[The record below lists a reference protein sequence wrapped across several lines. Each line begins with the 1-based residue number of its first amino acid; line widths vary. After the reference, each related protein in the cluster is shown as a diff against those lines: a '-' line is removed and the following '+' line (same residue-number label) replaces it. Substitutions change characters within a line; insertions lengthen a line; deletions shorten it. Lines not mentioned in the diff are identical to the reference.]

1 MPSLTL
7 ADAASRSRSMA
18 SPKRWKPKVV
28 EPPTSDKQR
37 KIDRATARE
46 ESHAV
51 APARTGFRKRSLYA
65 RKD

>member
-1 MPSLTL
+1 
-7 ADAASRSRSMA
+7 MA